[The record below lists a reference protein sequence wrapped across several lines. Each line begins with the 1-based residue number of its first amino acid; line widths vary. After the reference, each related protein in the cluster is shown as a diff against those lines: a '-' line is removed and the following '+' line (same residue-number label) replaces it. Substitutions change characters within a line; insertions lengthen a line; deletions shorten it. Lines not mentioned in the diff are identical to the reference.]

1 MKYQVEIAAGAAR
14 EITKLPEQIVGQI
27 LDVIDELADDP
38 RPSGTKKL
46 KGIPDCYRVRRG
58 VYRIVYT
65 IEDNVLKIDVVTV
78 GHRKEVYKGL
88 QNKVRRRVQ

>member
-1 MKYQVEIAAGAAR
+1 MKYRVEVSPGAAR
-14 EITKLPEQIVGQI
+14 DLKKLPAQVLPG
-27 LDVIDELADDP
+27 VIKAVKELAQDP
-38 RPSGTKKL
+38 RPSGAKKL
-46 KGIPDCYRVRRG
+46 EGIPDCYRVRRG